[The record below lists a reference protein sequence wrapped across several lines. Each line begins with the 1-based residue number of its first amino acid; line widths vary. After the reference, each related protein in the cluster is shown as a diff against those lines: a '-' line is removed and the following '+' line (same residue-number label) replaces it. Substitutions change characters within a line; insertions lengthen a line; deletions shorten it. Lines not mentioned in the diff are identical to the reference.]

1 MKKYHINYET
11 LTPTVDVEK
20 LGYIRSECEYGDVS
34 EGRLLEA
41 VTAILKDPTR
51 SSVIIT
57 RCEDEH

>member
-1 MKKYHINYET
+1 MKKYHISYEI

-41 VTAILKDPTR
+41 VTAILADPAR
-51 SSVIIT
+51 SSVTIT